1 MLSRLQTSYL
11 NVEKIS
17 LLRIKGSS
25 ESINR
30 RASLRKIRLK
40 VRRLSQTIG
49 FRLDSNGFINST
61 IRRLNGL
68 KNTRGDL
75 KVRQHSRND
84 TTIDKGHLMSF
95 EDFKDQV
102 NDKKADVNSMVVNQ
116 SMQKLCLIKSKS
128 VCR

>member
-11 NVEKIS
+11 KVEKIS

-30 RASLRKIRLK
+30 RASLRKIKLK

-49 FRLDSNGFINST
+49 FKLGSNGFINGS

-68 KNTRGDL
+68 KNTRGTL
-75 KVRQHSRND
+75 K
-84 TTIDKGHLMSF
+84 
-95 EDFKDQV
+95 
-102 NDKKADVNSMVVNQ
+102 
-116 SMQKLCLIKSKS
+116 
-128 VCR
+128 